1 MGMIF
6 SLVDAAQQWIN
17 ENVSPHSESPSD
29 YKVKYR
35 TPTSLTRSICLYAA
49 YEFILSETFSIFFF
63 TGVT

>member
-17 ENVSPHSESPSD
+17 ENVSLLSESD
-29 YKVKYR
+29 YKVKNR

-49 YEFILSETFSIFFF
+49 YEFMSETFSIFF